1 MISFYS
7 TPTVRGFVKLNYL
20 LNYFR
25 IQMDLKRLKKEL
37 TAQSHEGCEV
47 GVPVVTGGYVSLSA
61 LFIRRP
67 TTSQNYVRHTAA
79 FSKKVLLS
87 MKITK
92 N

>member
-20 LNYFR
+20 YFR

-37 TAQSHEGCEV
+37 TAQSNEGCEV
-47 GVPVVTGGYVSLSA
+47 GVPVVTGGYVLLSA

-79 FSKKVLLS
+79 VSKKVLLS